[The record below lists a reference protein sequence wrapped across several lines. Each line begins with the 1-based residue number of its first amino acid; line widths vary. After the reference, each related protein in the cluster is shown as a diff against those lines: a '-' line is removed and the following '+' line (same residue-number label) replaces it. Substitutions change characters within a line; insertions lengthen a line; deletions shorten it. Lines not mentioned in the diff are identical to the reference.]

1 MLELNNL
8 KNAVK
13 APSPALISHKVTHHI
28 YMKAVFIFFFKELP
42 APPGCRT
49 VVTQSCQ
56 KIPVEFKR
64 KVPDEECEEV
74 PDIICHLELEK
85 YEVN

>member
-1 MLELNNL
+1 
-8 KNAVK
+8 
-13 APSPALISHKVTHHI
+13 
-28 YMKAVFIFFFKELP
+28 MKGVFFMEIFKELP